1 MINKILA
8 KWHKFNISVRTL
20 KREVVYVTIG
30 NPDWRTFSRR
40 VTAPWWRQWAK
51 SQVLTNQNSKNRWCQ
66 IVRWTNWQ
74 RLQVYGFNEIMRR
87 EVQRSSSRLDYRG
100 SDSVLFRKWD
110 FVLFWKWDSVLF
122 QNWDS
127 VLFRNWDSVLFRNW
141 DFVSFRNWDLVL
153 FLKFSFVLIW
163 NSDSVFFRDRD
174 CVLFQ
179 KFF

>member
-8 KWHKFNISVRTL
+8 KWHKFKISVRTL
-20 KREVVYVTIG
+20 KREVVYVTVG

-100 SDSVLFRKWD
+100 MWNLLRNFRFCFISKVR
-110 FVLFWKWDSVLF
+110 FCFI
-122 QNWDS
+122 
-127 VLFRNWDSVLFRNW
+127 
-141 DFVSFRNWDLVL
+141 
-153 FLKFSFVLIW
+153 LKVRFCFIPKLRFCFIS
-163 NSDSVFFRDRD
+163 
-174 CVLFQ
+174 
-179 KFF
+179 

>member
-8 KWHKFNISVRTL
+8 KWHKFNMSVRTL

-100 SDSVLFRKWD
+100 MWSLLRNFRFCFISKVR
-110 FVLFWKWDSVLF
+110 FCFI
-122 QNWDS
+122 
-127 VLFRNWDSVLFRNW
+127 
-141 DFVSFRNWDLVL
+141 
-153 FLKFSFVLIW
+153 LKVRFCFIPKLRFCFIS
-163 NSDSVFFRDRD
+163 
-174 CVLFQ
+174 
-179 KFF
+179 